1 MRRIDADN
9 GGLWLMVNGLPPFGV
24 NVGFGSAIKTSFH
37 CSHSRTTFKVNGLPP
52 FGVNVGF
59 GSAMKTS
66 FHCAHSRTTFSVI
79 DGGVQIRHNLNNK
92 KDVMPPRF
100 GTEFGH
106 LPTSVPISASV
117 RKYSSKLVFRSL
129 SLDIWPSGVPFN
141 NKSASNRGPGTEIQN
156 R

>member
-1 MRRIDADN
+1 
-9 GGLWLMVNGLPPFGV
+9 MVNGLPPFGV
-24 NVGFGSAIKTSFH
+24 NVGFGSAIKTSFIALTLARH
-37 CSHSRTTFKVNGLPP
+37 LRLMVNGLPP

-66 FHCAHSRTTFSVI
+66 FHCSHSCTTFSVI
-79 DGGVQIRHNLNNK
+79 DGGGQIRHNLNNK

-141 NKSASNRGPGTEIQN
+141 NKFPSK
-156 R
+156 